1 MSDDDNSAAPA
12 IGIDLGTAYSCV
24 GVFQNGKVEIIP
36 NDHFNRT
43 TPSYVT
49 FNELKW
55 LAGEVAKN
63 QWPRD
68 PENTVFDAKRMIGRD
83 FDDEELRRDMKRWPF
98 KVLKDRGIPKVE
110 VQYMEMTKLFTFE
123 EMSSMVLTKMK
134 MTAEAYLKKTVTKAV
149 MTVPAH
155 FTDAQRQATEKA
167 GKMAGLDVMGI
178 IDEPTAAVLAN
189 GLDRKLE
196 KGQKVLIFD
205 LGGGTFDVSV
215 LVYTDQGFQVIST
228 AGDAH
233 FGGDDFDHRLV
244 NYFANEFKSQH
255 KIDPRNSPMSTKRLK
270 LACEEA
276 KKTLS
281 NSLVAHVKLNSLF
294 ERIDFAGKVSR
305 ACFDELCED
314 LYRKTL
320 DTVQRALDDANLK
333 RADIDEVILAGG
345 STRIPKVRK
354 LLKDFFDGKKL
365 NLRINAVAFGA
376 TVQAAI
382 LSGQD
387 VSGVDRQI
395 DVIPYS
401 LGVQEDENH
410 LQILIKRNRVVL
422 VPQEEQQCWVWVLD
436 GRQDVTEQCDD
447 PNRMGNPDGVE
458 ASARVGKTEGVA
470 SPPTAPP
477 ATGGDEE
484 YYDLAETEGPTDSLA
499 RGGDPR
505 GPTVQ
510 PGAGQGCEATLGQI
524 KVPSY
529 VNGKGQFKVDLP
541 DAPIVNLFSLNF
553 SRSLWSNL
561 TSDLIVPD
569 NLTQFLNHLTLNSDI
584 QKNAINLKAF
594 NDTIHKYQTLRNQ
607 LPSYHPLRM
616 GNPDGVEASARVGK
630 TEGVA
635 SPPTAP
641 PATGGDEEYYDLAE
655 TEGPTDSLARGG
667 DPRGPTVQP
676 GAGQEKRGKP
686 QLQRQVQA
694 QGGAVSGDRSA

>member
-1 MSDDDNSAAPA
+1 MSDSAAPV

-24 GVFQNGKVEIIP
+24 GVFQNDKVEIIP

-49 FNELKW
+49 FNEMKW

-189 GLDRKLE
+189 GLDRKLK

-215 LVYTDQGFQVIST
+215 LAYRDRGFKVIST

-244 NYFANEFKSQH
+244 NYFAKEFKSQH

-281 NSLVAHVKLNSLF
+281 NSLVAHIKLNSLF

-333 RADIDEVILAGG
+333 RTDIDEVILAGG

-422 VPQEEQQCWVWVLD
+422 VPQEQQCWVWVLD
-436 GRQDVTEQCDD
+436 GLQDVTEQSGD
-447 PNRMGNPDGVE
+447 PNVL
-458 ASARVGKTEGVA
+458 ASRVACGGAGVA
-470 SPPTAPP
+470 
-477 ATGGDEE
+477 
-484 YYDLAETEGPTDSLA
+484 
-499 RGGDPR
+499 
-505 GPTVQ
+505 
-510 PGAGQGCEATLGQI
+510 
-524 KVPSY
+524 
-529 VNGKGQFKVDLP
+529 
-541 DAPIVNLFSLNF
+541 
-553 SRSLWSNL
+553 
-561 TSDLIVPD
+561 
-569 NLTQFLNHLTLNSDI
+569 
-584 QKNAINLKAF
+584 
-594 NDTIHKYQTLRNQ
+594 
-607 LPSYHPLRM
+607 
-616 GNPDGVEASARVGK
+616 
-630 TEGVA
+630 
-635 SPPTAP
+635 
-641 PATGGDEEYYDLAE
+641 
-655 TEGPTDSLARGG
+655 
-667 DPRGPTVQP
+667 
-676 GAGQEKRGKP
+676 
-686 QLQRQVQA
+686 
-694 QGGAVSGDRSA
+694 